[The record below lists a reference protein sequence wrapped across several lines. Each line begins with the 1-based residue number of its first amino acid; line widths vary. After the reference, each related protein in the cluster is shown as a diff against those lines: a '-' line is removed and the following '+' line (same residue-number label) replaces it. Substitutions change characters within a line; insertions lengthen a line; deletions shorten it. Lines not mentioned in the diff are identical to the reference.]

1 MHAHNPPTY
10 RILDS
15 CNRFSFLKSRHL
27 HLSFFNRWIRV
38 FFLYVS
44 LFAQLSTRS
53 GIIEQL
59 FTGILTWLFFNMS
72 FSEVVE
78 NSCCKNMIL
87 FRGWKVETIF
97 RLRQS
102 PSKGE
107 LCMKILEIIQIILKS
122 ESCWMLHNKTLG
134 NH

>member
-15 CNRFSFLKSRHL
+15 CNIFSFLKSRHL
-27 HLSFFNRWIRV
+27 HWSFFNQWIRV

-53 GIIEQL
+53 GIIEQW
-59 FTGILTWLFFNMS
+59 FTGILTWFF
-72 FSEVVE
+72 FI
-78 NSCCKNMIL
+78 CHFLKLLKIL
-87 FRGWKVETIF
+87 VAKTWYCLGGWKVETIF

-102 PSKGE
+102 SSKGE
-107 LCMKILEIIQIILKS
+107 LCMKILEINQIILKS